1 MVQFYFTLLN
11 ETIFILSLVNGT
23 ILILPLLNGIHDFV
37 TSDSRIIISL
47 ANDRVRVKELS
58 KINIICGGVDVL
70 YLRTRE
76 RASIG

>member
-1 MVQFYFTLLN
+1 MN
-11 ETIFILSLVNGT
+11 IFG
-23 ILILPLLNGIHDFV
+23 ILPLIVGSILFHHFLIFTPIYDFTIFSSFV
-37 TSDSRIIISL
+37 TFDSRIIISL

-76 RASIG
+76 RERA